1 MVRNKWF
8 KGALLGL
15 ALLLGAAPIVAQ
27 AAAATAV
34 TIAPSAKQRFFDSNG
49 VPLAGGLLF
58 TYSAGTTTKLVT
70 YTDSTGAT
78 PNTDPIVLDSQGYA
92 NVWMATTSAY
102 KFTLSPSTDTDP
114 PSNPIWTVDNLTS
127 VTIPTLWATGGG
139 TADAITAT
147 YSPANTTLTDGLL
160 LGVRATAANA
170 TTTPTFSPDGL
181 TAHTIT
187 KLGGA
192 ALQPGDIKGALT
204 ELLLRYNLA
213 NTRWELLNP
222 VFGNIPWAVATGGAD
237 AITATYA
244 PANLTLP
251 DGILLSFRAS
261 AANATTTPTFAPDG
275 LTAHTITKLG
285 GTALTA
291 GDIPAALAEMLV
303 RYNLANTRWEL
314 LNPASSSLLPTQ
326 TNNNGKFLSTNGS
339 SAAWSQMNPP
349 VRQTVLTGAI
359 DANGLPNFGGSTGST
374 TVTTATTLIITA
386 ANGADITGSV
396 NRTCSITN
404 ASWTGLSTNGTMYL
418 YVTVNADGTCTT
430 ASTTV
435 QPVYQWGGSFSNVSG
450 AFVYNIQT
458 MTGNLGTG
466 AANAQAYVT
475 FVGEVAVAANVTT
488 SITWYALMGR
498 YVSPMTATLPAT
510 SAAVS
515 FNHNIGTNVLI
526 PPTAVF
532 ENTTNDNG
540 FVVGERIYNVGTLNI
555 VPREVPTTPTWTY
568 KTAGF
573 AASNGGGG
581 TPWVTNPKGGG
592 QDVAL
597 TLASW
602 KYGVIVQRAF

>member
-8 KGALLGL
+8 KSALLGL

-127 VTIPTLWATGGG
+127 LTIPTLWATGGG

-222 VFGNIPWAVATGGAD
+222 VFGNIPWAVAGGGAD
-237 AITATYA
+237 TITATYA

-285 GTALTA
+285 GTALTS
-291 GDIPAALAEMLV
+291 GDIPAALAEVLV

-314 LNPASSSLLPTQ
+314 LNPASSSLLPSQ
-326 TNNNGKFLSTNGS
+326 TNNNGKFLQTNGS
-339 SAAWSQMNPP
+339 SASWAQMNPP
-349 VRQTVLTGAI
+349 VRQTVLSGTV

-435 QPVYQWGGSFSNVSG
+435 LPVYQWGGSFSNVAG
-450 AFVYNIQT
+450 AFVFNIQG

-498 YVSPMTATLPAT
+498 YRSATTATLPGLST
-510 SAAVS
+510 QTS
-515 FNHNIGTNVLI
+515 FNHNLGLI
-526 PPTAVF
+526 PAKSQVVVVNITADGGYVTG
-532 ENTTNDNG
+532 EQAGEMITVAAGVGYPVNPLRSTRNAMSVSTGNTTAWALIPAAGGAGAGMTLVDWSYR
-540 FVVGERIYNVGTLNI
+540 GEAERG
-555 VPREVPTTPTWTY
+555 W
-568 KTAGF
+568 
-573 AASNGGGG
+573 
-581 TPWVTNPKGGG
+581 
-592 QDVAL
+592 
-597 TLASW
+597 
-602 KYGVIVQRAF
+602 